1 MRRIVLTGVPPFE
14 VQDLAG
20 PLEVFSQ
27 CDYEVELVST
37 ERDGAAGINRGLRV
51 TGGTHFRSFDEPID
65 TLWVVGGPEAPS
77 GAHDPAYLR
86 WLKEQA
92 GRARRVGASCLGTF
106 VLAAAGVLDGRRAVT
121 HWQWCDHLAARHPR
135 IELVRESIYVKDG
148 HVYTSAGITT
158 GIDLALLFVEE
169 DFGPRKALAIAQW
182 LVLFVRR
189 TSSSA
194 QLSKLLTLHASAIKP
209 FDDLEN
215 WIFEHLAEEIGVER
229 MAASVNMSARQ
240 FTRVFRHEKGTTPAR
255 FVERVR
261 VEVARSLLEASGASV
276 KAVAAKCGF
285 GSADSMRRSFL
296 RVLGATPSEIA
307 GGVRVAVGA
316 ATAPLASPPAR

>member
-27 CDYEVELVST
+27 CDYEVVLVSP
-37 ERDGAAGINRGLRV
+37 ERDGSTGINRGLRV
-51 TGGTHFRSFDEPID
+51 VGGMHYRKFEGEID

-77 GAHDPAYLR
+77 GIYDPTYLR
-86 WLKEQA
+86 WIGETA
-92 GRARRVGASCLGTF
+92 ARARRVGASCLGTF

-121 HWQWCDHLAARHPR
+121 HWQWCDHLAERHPS
-135 IELVRESIYVKDG
+135 IELVRQSIFVKDG
-148 HVYTSAGITT
+148 PVYTSAGITT

-169 DFGPRKALAIAQW
+169 DFGARKALSIAQW

-189 TSSSA
+189 SGSYA
-194 QLSKLLTLHASAIKP
+194 QLSKLLALQSSTIRP

-215 WIFEHLAEEIGVER
+215 WIFEHLAEDLSVER
-229 MAASVNMSARQ
+229 LATNVNMSARQ
-240 FTRVFRHEKGTTPAR
+240 FTRVFQAEKGTTPAR

-261 VEVARSLLEASGASV
+261 VEVARSLLESSGVGVKSV
-276 KAVAAKCGF
+276 ATKCGF

-296 RVLGATPSEIA
+296 RVIGATPSDLA
-307 GGVRVAVGA
+307 ANRGRRAASRV
-316 ATAPLASPPAR
+316 PS